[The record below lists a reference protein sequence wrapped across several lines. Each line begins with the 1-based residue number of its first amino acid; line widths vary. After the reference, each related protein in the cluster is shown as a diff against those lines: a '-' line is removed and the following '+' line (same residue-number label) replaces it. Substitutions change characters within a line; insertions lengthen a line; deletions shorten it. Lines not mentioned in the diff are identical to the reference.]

1 MYWMDYTHHI
11 GNIMVYSWLVCCLF
25 LFIFHVSLHLG
36 HEMGTWAI
44 LEALPHFGNTRA
56 HNHICIYIY
65 ITVYIFIP
73 ADFLFLYFL
82 YRFCPAIIDLA
93 KWGKKNSSM
102 VAFMMPT
109 SCKST
114 PTPSHFARWRS
125 GVNGLWPLWVVR
137 QFGAHRLFPALLN
150 LVRASCESVPVATPR
165 NKI

>member
-65 ITVYIFIP
+65 YSIYIYTCRLSFSLLSLQVLP
-73 ADFLFLYFL
+73 GNNRL
-82 YRFCPAIIDLA
+82 
-93 KWGKKNSSM
+93 GKVGQK
-102 VAFMMPT
+102 
-109 SCKST
+109 KQL
-114 PTPSHFARWRS
+114 
-125 GVNGLWPLWVVR
+125 NG
-137 QFGAHRLFPALLN
+137 GIHDAHIL
-150 LVRASCESVPVATPR
+150 
-165 NKI
+165 